1 MKLTHEELIILII
14 ITENELRIRKNEK
27 KLETIKTK
35 LYLQLANLIKKE
47 DQKNENNKT
56 RI

>member
-14 ITENELRIRKNEK
+14 ITENELRLRKGEK

-47 DQKNENNKT
+47 EKKNEDNKT